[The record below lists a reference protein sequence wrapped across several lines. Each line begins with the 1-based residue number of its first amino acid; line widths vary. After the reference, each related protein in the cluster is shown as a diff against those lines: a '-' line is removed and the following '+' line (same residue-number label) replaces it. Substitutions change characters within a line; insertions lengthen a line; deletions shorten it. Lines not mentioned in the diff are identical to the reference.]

1 MWAALLLMVWLA
13 ALSVVTA
20 FYGAQRTAMFFNS
33 LPLVIYWLTLTGLLL
48 AGLLTFRRLIRLP
61 GLVLIHFGCVFIL
74 VGAMFGS
81 ARGHHLLKKLF
92 GIEKVPFGYMMIYE
106 GTAENTI
113 VAEDDTVLAELP
125 FSIYLKDFRIEY
137 YSHESYLQV
146 EKRDGSKWRMPD
158 KVGQKLIL
166 DEGEIEIVRV
176 FQNFKI
182 DVSNGQKIS
191 IDSPGA
197 GTNPVVE
204 IKIEQPRGRGQWRY
218 VFERFPEDAYTDDGL
233 KFTYVRQ
240 QRGSIRDYFSD
251 VILLEGEKQIAQK
264 VLEVNHPLHY
274 GGYHFY
280 QHSYDPEK
288 GQYTI
293 LTVYSDSGLNLV
305 YAGFLCMSFGILW
318 HFWLRH
324 IGAYFKRRVN
334 GD

>member
-1 MWAALLLMVWLA
+1 MLYEQRSGDFFQRPLHFEGKAMNKLHRFEIWAALLLMVWLA

-48 AGLLTFRRLIRLP
+48 AGLITFRRLIRLP
-61 GLVLIHFGCVFIL
+61 GLLLIHLGCVFIL

-81 ARGHHLLKKLF
+81 ARGHHLRKKLF

-113 VAEDDTVLAELP
+113 VAEDGTVLAELP

-137 YSHESYLQV
+137 YSHPPALLR
-146 EKRDGSKWRMPD
+146 K
-158 KVGQKLIL
+158 QK
-166 DEGEIEIVRV
+166 G
-176 FQNFKI
+176 
-182 DVSNGQKIS
+182 
-191 IDSPGA
+191 GA
-197 GTNPVVE
+197 
-204 IKIEQPRGRGQWRY
+204 
-218 VFERFPEDAYTDDGL
+218 D
-233 KFTYVRQ
+233 
-240 QRGSIRDYFSD
+240 IRDYFSD

-280 QHSYDPEK
+280 QHSYDMEK
-288 GQYTI
+288 GEYTI
-293 LTVYSDSGLNLV
+293 LTVVSDSGLNLV
-305 YAGFLCMSFGILW
+305 YTGYVVLSVAVLW

-324 IGAYFKRRVN
+324 IGAYVKKVCKWRLSTLSR
-334 GD
+334 GY

>member
-1 MWAALLLMVWLA
+1 MLYEQSSGDFFQHPLHFEGKAMNKLHRFEMWAALLLMVWLA

-61 GLVLIHFGCVFIL
+61 GLLLIHLGCVFIL
-74 VGAMFGS
+74 VGAMCGS
-81 ARGHHLLKKLF
+81 ARGHHLRKKLF

-113 VAEDDTVLAELP
+113 VAEDGTVLAELP

-137 YSHESYLQV
+137 YSHPPAFLRKQ
-146 EKRDGSKWRMPD
+146 
-158 KVGQKLIL
+158 
-166 DEGEIEIVRV
+166 EG
-176 FQNFKI
+176 
-182 DVSNGQKIS
+182 
-191 IDSPGA
+191 A
-197 GTNPVVE
+197 
-204 IKIEQPRGRGQWRY
+204 
-218 VFERFPEDAYTDDGL
+218 A
-233 KFTYVRQ
+233 
-240 QRGSIRDYFSD
+240 SIRDYFSD

-280 QHSYDPEK
+280 QHSYDMEK
-288 GQYTI
+288 GEYTI
-293 LTVYSDSGLNLV
+293 LTVVSDSGLNLV
-305 YAGFLCMSFGILW
+305 YTGYVVLSVAVLW

-324 IGAYFKRRVN
+324 IGAYVKKCVN